1 MTTRPPPGRILRI
14 QHADGTAT
22 TWVTTDRAAHEIA
35 VDHGLVRVWTH
46 RHRADLERRREGG
59 RTWYRLDQLTR
70 IEKTSNDRLTR
81 TSAKRP

>member
-1 MTTRPPPGRILRI
+1 MTAALQPPPGRLVREP
-14 QHADGTAT
+14 DGT

-46 RHRADLERRREGG
+46 RHRASLERRREGG
-59 RTWYRLDQLTR
+59 RTWYQLEQLR
-70 IEKTSNDRLTR
+70 AVEAASNERLTR